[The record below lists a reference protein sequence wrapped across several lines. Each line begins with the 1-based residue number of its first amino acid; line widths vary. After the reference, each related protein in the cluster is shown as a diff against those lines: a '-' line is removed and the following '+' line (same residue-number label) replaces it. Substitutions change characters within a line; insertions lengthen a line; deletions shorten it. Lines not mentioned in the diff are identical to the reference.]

1 MHPLFRC
8 RRLARCVGGVDSL
21 LWGMLRTCFLGIN
34 LNLTVPLLGGV
45 GGLGGVWADCY
56 HFWACAGCA
65 AFFWAVSAAWA
76 HFWVRA
82 ARAAIAFGTCHFWE
96 RPAAFGPCPLR
107 GRCGNLPVW
116 AAHMSKQF
124 NTQPKEQ
131 FFLGRAAFAFGFRDF
146 CHTFGMCRFWAVSA
160 AWAHF
165 LVRAALAF
173 WDVPLLGGVSGLG
186 GVWAAWAPF
195 WVCSALAFW
204 DVPLLGGDAPHLP
217 LLGLAFFII
226 IEHTQCKLPPIIWE
240 HVGPGIAPHLPHL
253 GLAFLGCAAFAFGF

>member
-1 MHPLFRC
+1 MSAVWAACGRIATTFGHAQDVPLSFGRC
-8 RRLARCVGGVDSL
+8 PQRVGSL
-21 LWGMLRTCFLGIN
+21 LGTRRTCRYCFWDL
-34 LNLTVPLLGGV
+34 PLLGET
-45 GGLGGVWADCY
+45 CR
-56 HFWACAGCA
+56 
-65 AFFWAVSAAWA
+65 FWAVSAAWA
-76 HFWVRA
+76 VWELASLGRA
-82 ARAAIAFGTCHFWE
+82 YEQTVQHTAQRAILFGTCRF
-96 RPAAFGPCPLR
+96 C
-107 GRCGNLPVW
+107 
-116 AAHMSKQF
+116 
-124 NTQPKEQ
+124 
-131 FFLGRAAFAFGFRDF
+131 FRVSGL